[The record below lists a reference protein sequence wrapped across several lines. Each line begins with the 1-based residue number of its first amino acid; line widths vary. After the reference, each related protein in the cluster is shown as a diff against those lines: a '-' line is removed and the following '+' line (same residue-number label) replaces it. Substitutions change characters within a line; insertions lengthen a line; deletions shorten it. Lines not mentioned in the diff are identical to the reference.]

1 MAREFDFYPLEDR
14 ILLSGDGL
22 DASEG
27 ASDIDLDLAAALL
40 QQIDDADGTVIDPT
54 TLSAPQSSEND
65 DTSGVESTHT
75 IIDAPAFD
83 PANPIEVVF
92 VDSRVEDADTLL
104 ANLRDSADDQTQW
117 LIIRLDAARD
127 GIQQISETMAS
138 ITGVDAIHLLSHG
151 DGESIQLGSTRL
163 DVQTSQTY
171 VSDIARWGLSL
182 DADADILI
190 YGCDLASTESGRELI
205 QQIAAVCDCDVAA
218 SDDAT
223 GSELL
228 GGDWD
233 LEYKIGEI
241 TTEVFVGAYGQ
252 ESWRHVLATTTIDIQ
267 QGVNG
272 YTGTHDTELRQ
283 QSASSNYG
291 NNSSIAIDLDNSGGS
306 TESQG
311 MIRFNDIFGTGSGQI
326 PYGVQIVSA
335 SLTVQTTG
343 NTSGTISL
351 YKMLTSWDESTATW
365 NSLNSGLSANGT
377 EMASV
382 ADASLTNLSSGA
394 ATFTNLKS
402 TVQAWASG
410 AANYG
415 WGILTNT
422 SDGWDMSSSEGTTT
436 PKLSVQYIQPGTQ
449 ASTAHTITVTTAN
462 DTWDGDTSSIDALL
476 ANKGADGLIS
486 LREAIMAANNTQ
498 NDGGTADQINFAIS
512 GTGVHTINLGSS
524 LTITDAVN
532 IDATTDDSFAANGNR
547 PAIILD
553 GNNSF
558 TGDGVVLTSTADG
571 STIRGFG
578 IRDFSG
584 DGIEIQAGSDGN
596 TIVGNYIG
604 RLTSTGSDAGVSEAN
619 TANGILVY
627 GSNTIIGGTSAG
639 DGNVISGNAVDGIRI
654 DGAASGTLVQGNY
667 IGTNGTGTAAI
678 GNGDD
683 GVSVMVNTS
692 NNTIGGSTAG
702 ARNIISGNAA
712 TAIYIEGSSTVV
724 QGNYL
729 GTDVTGTVDLGNTK
743 VSTGEGTIRILNATG
758 ATIGGTDAANEGN
771 IIAFGGGDGI
781 LLQGSSTGIAIL
793 GNSIHSHA
801 GLGIDLGDNGVTT
814 NDGQFSDTPDQDTGA
829 NNLQNFPVLSSI
841 TAGPTPAV
849 FGSLKS
855 TPSRTFRIE
864 FFANSSSDASGYGEG
879 QRFIDSIE
887 VTTNATGDA
896 AIGHYLDG
904 LIATGE
910 IVSATAT
917 DLTTN
922 ETSEFAANIVATNSA
937 PVLDSGQSP
946 VLTAQN
952 EDSGPP
958 SGSVGTLISSLV
970 DFASPSGQ
978 VDNVTDSNLGAAL
991 GIAIT
996 AANTT
1001 NGSWYYSTNGGSSWS
1016 ALGAVSD
1023 TSARLLAADANTRL
1037 YFQPSANYNGTIA
1050 DAITFRAWDQT
1061 TGSNG
1066 GTSAITLSP
1075 DNVLDTFSSVSYSNN
1090 NGSQSWSAGWV
1101 ESDSS
1106 GGAAADGRFKVSGGK
1121 LAVQAANT
1129 NDYIYR
1135 EVDLSD
1141 ADSATL
1147 SFSYTSGLGA
1157 SATIHAQ
1164 ISNNGGASY
1173 STLSGGV
1180 FNSSTNTGSGTKS
1193 FDISGQIAA
1202 NTRVRFLVVSGETG
1216 AGNNSFSIDN
1226 VEIAYTSPGGGTTA
1240 FSSEIDT
1247 ASLVINAVNDAPVL
1261 SSGSPSSIV
1270 VSEDSSNSTAVS
1282 LGMSGLSYGPG
1293 GGSDESGQ
1301 TLTYTITNIPS
1312 HITLWRADG
1321 TTQVN
1326 NNATLTLSELQ
1337 GLKYKTV
1344 ADAFGSGNLTWTVQ
1358 DSGGTANGG
1367 TDTLTQSLAITVN
1380 AVNDAPV
1387 AVDDSY
1393 SVDEN
1398 GTLVVGPSTGNLVN
1412 HWEMNEGGSNQT
1424 TADSGSL
1431 GNDATLGA
1439 DASANTDDPA
1449 WTSGHI
1455 GSGGLS
1461 FDGSSDYVATSSTVL
1476 KTATSFTLST
1486 WFQTDKTSGQ
1496 QHILWQGYS
1505 GGNGYGS
1512 GPGTAAQSEMGLTI
1526 GTWDQPNKLVF
1537 FMGYDVPTNGAD
1549 PIYIVSNSDFTDTT
1563 QFHNVAVVVTDL
1575 GGGTYQASLYVDG
1588 VLEGTDTGTEN
1599 DRSAWG
1605 SLQIGKP
1612 GANTRYFDG
1621 QIDDVRIY
1629 DTALSETEVQ
1639 NIAHSGV
1646 LQNDTDIDSTPLSVN
1661 TSLVTGP
1668 SNGTLSINADGS
1680 FRYTPDTNFS
1690 GTDTFTYQTNDGTQD
1705 SNVATVT
1712 ITVNS
1717 VNDAPVTTASG
1728 GTTAYSE
1735 NANST
1740 VIDSALT
1747 ISDADLGD
1755 FDGGSLSVTI
1765 SANGSA
1771 NDRLTI
1777 VPGGNITMTG
1787 TNVYHSG
1794 VLVGSVSGGIGTS
1807 PLVISFN
1814 ANSTPGIAQ
1823 EVGRQIGYFN
1833 VSDNPATTTRTVDF
1847 VVTDGDGG
1855 TSNTAQQQV
1864 SVAAVADAPIAVDD
1878 HHGLSFDGVDDYV
1891 SLGSDSDIVFTNTM
1905 TMEVWARPT
1914 AYPAISNV
1922 ILNKE
1927 GEYEIGISSTGSLMW
1942 AFANTTPGWSWHD
1955 TGYVLQLNEWAHISV
1970 TYDNGTINTYVNGNN
1985 IETYYGSGAIGD
1997 AHPTKNDL
2005 RVGSRE
2011 NGPAGQY
2018 FAGEIDDVRL
2028 WSTVR
2033 TQSEIQNNLDTPLT
2047 GVETGLAGYWN
2058 FNEGAGLDANDLT
2071 GNSAKG
2077 TLIGGPSWTGFSTD
2091 QDTAISINATNG
2103 AVGNDIDGEGDT
2115 LTISQV
2121 QGSVASVGSQIM
2133 LGSGALVTVNADGS
2147 FDYDP
2152 NGAFDGL
2159 TAGETGTDSFTY
2171 TVSDGSGGTDT
2182 ATVTITVNGIDDAPT
2197 IVADSDVDNPG
2208 NQVIDFQGGDD
2219 TIMLSGLPV
2228 NTAAGTDVTVEFWMN
2243 WDGVENVMPF
2253 GFGSY
2258 DLWLTGGNFGF
2269 NTGSGDLYGISSAG
2283 LANGWHHVTAV
2294 FRNGDATGSRLIIDG
2309 VEQTMTQRLS
2319 TPSNGNAFAASSAK
2333 ISGWNNNSTYK
2344 FDGQIDQV
2352 RIWNGG
2358 RSETQVRADM
2368 FTELSGP
2375 QTGLVASYSFTGA
2388 TTGAGGV
2395 IDDSGNGHHGT
2406 MGGMTAANVIS
2417 GSGFANLGDQTV
2429 NEDDLVTLEV
2439 SAFDPENSALT
2450 YTWTQT
2456 SGPAVTLSDANAEKP
2471 TFTAINQPADYQVV
2485 FTVDASD
2492 GTNTTTETVTITVN
2506 AINDAPSGVNNTVG
2520 TLEDTDITFTA
2531 ADFGFSDAAENH
2543 NFNAVRITSQTASGT
2558 LYVDADNDGV
2568 IDAGETVV
2576 AGNYVSIADINAGRL
2591 KYKPLADEN
2600 GTAYAEFTFQVQ
2612 DDGGTSGGGQD
2623 TDTTPNTMT
2632 INVTAV
2638 NDAPVLDNTGAMNL
2652 STISKY
2658 QTDNDGQSVA
2668 SIIASA
2674 GGDRITDPDAGD
2686 GEGIAITSLSSGNGT
2701 WQYSTDGGSSW
2712 NAIGTVTDSS
2722 ALLLRDTDLVRFVP
2736 NPASGTTANFTFRA
2750 WDQTSGTEGTKV
2762 DVSTNG
2768 DATPFSTASETAS
2781 ITVVEANAAPE
2792 LDSTKNP
2799 ALDATNEDAGVPSGA
2814 VGTLVSSL
2822 VDTASPSGQ
2831 VDNVSDADSGA
2842 ALGIAITAVDTTNG
2856 TWFYSIDD
2864 GSTWN
2869 ALGAVSDANARLLAA
2884 DAGTRVYF
2892 QPNADYFGTLANAIT
2907 FRAWDQTSGS
2917 NGGVADTSFTSG
2929 TYLDTFSAVSYSNNN
2944 GSLSWS
2950 TDWIEN
2956 DSGGGGASGGKY
2968 FISGGL
2974 LNVGESSA
2982 SKYIYREANLSSAST
2997 ATLSFDLVTNN
3008 LGGGGAIHA
3017 QVSSNGGSTWTT
3029 LLAVTSGTATG
3040 TKSFDISSYIAS
3052 NTQIRFYDNNGGGKE
3067 ILVDNVQIAVTTSL
3081 SGGTTA
3087 FSSDTDTASMVVNPV
3102 ADTPSVTNATTDE
3115 DTQSSSGLVITR
3127 NAADGAEV
3135 TYYKITGITSGTLYK
3150 NDGVTQI
3157 ANGSF
3162 ITVAEGAAGL
3172 KFTPDAD
3179 FNGTGN
3185 FTIQSST
3192 SGDDTGLGG
3201 STTVANVT
3209 VDPVNDAPVNTI
3221 PGAQSV
3227 NEDATLVFSSG
3238 NSNQISIADV
3248 DAGSNNVRV
3257 ELNVDAGGVL
3267 TLSQTTG
3274 LTFSSGDGSADANMI
3289 FTGTVANINA
3299 ALNGLSF
3306 VTTTNYNGPV
3316 NLTVTTNDL
3325 GNTGSDPGAT
3335 GDGTSEQDSDVV
3347 AITVNA
3353 VNDTPVVNGPG
3364 SALSATEQVGLA
3376 IEGTG
3381 FTVTDVDAASG
3392 TMTATINVGE
3402 GAITVAA
3409 GDSGVSISGGNGSG
3423 TVTITGTLS
3432 QLDNL
3437 LTGASTGTITYLNSS
3452 DTPSASTT
3460 ITVTVND
3467 GGNTGA
3473 DPGLTADGSSEEGS
3487 ASQTINITATNDDPT
3502 NPGGLPSDI
3511 VVTEDVSGNV
3521 DLSQINLNDVD
3532 HGGGNLTVTL
3542 TTATGGN
3549 LSAISGGGVTI
3560 GGSGSGTL
3568 TLTGTLANLNTY
3580 LDTASNIQ
3588 YLHSTANLNGNNADT
3603 ITVTVNDNGNTGTG
3617 GGSDINLGTV
3627 NVDITAVNDAPELD
3641 NSETFTLTDITEDQ
3655 TNNSGNTVASIIA
3668 SLSGNRITDVDASP
3682 SEGIAIRSISGGNG
3696 TWQYSLDGSTWTDV
3710 GTVTTSTSLLLRSSD
3725 YLRYVPDA
3733 MNADTSSVSFVAWDQ
3748 TTGTEGTKVNTTAT
3762 GGSTAF
3768 SDNVGLAQVT
3778 VTAENDAPTITDSA
3792 TVSLPGTN
3800 EDTPSTPTDV
3810 NSILASAGWADVDTG
3825 AIKGIAVTADNS
3837 NGNWQYSTDGTNWTS
3852 FSGITS
3858 SNALLLSASTQIRYQ
3873 PDSLNGETA
3882 TFDFVAWDTTTG
3894 SASSFG
3900 SPSYADPG
3908 SGGGTTAYSSETA
3921 TASTVVTDVN
3931 DAVVAVADSDTATE
3945 AGGVANAT
3953 AGSNPSGNVLSNDI
3967 EYDTG
3972 DTLNVTG
3979 VAAGTVASAAGNVGT
3994 SVTGTYGDISIDA
4007 NGDYTYTVDNNNA
4020 IVQALRTS
4028 GQTITDTFTY
4038 TVQDS
4043 GGSYSS
4049 TQIVITIEG
4058 QNDAPVAVTDNV
4070 VAVEAGGDN
4079 NASSGTNPTGNV
4091 LTNDTDVDSGDTK
4104 TVTGV
4109 AVGTAG
4115 SASGNVAS
4123 ALAGS
4128 YGSIT
4133 INANGSYTYNVDN
4146 NNAAVQAL
4154 RTSSDT
4160 LQDVFTYTMQ
4170 DTDGASSTTQVTV
4183 TIQGQNDDPVAV
4195 DDNAIAVEAGGTSN
4209 GTAGTNPTGNV
4220 LSNDTDVDAG
4230 DTKTVVGVAVG
4241 SQSSASGSV
4250 ASTVTGSYG
4259 SIQIDANGAYS
4270 YTVDN
4275 SNSAVQALRTS
4286 GQSLSEVFTYTIQ
4299 DASGADSTAEITVTI
4314 TGANDAPD
4322 AVANAATATE
4332 ASGILNNISGTDPSG
4347 NVLTNDTDVDAG
4359 DTKTVTGVATG
4370 VQGSTSG
4377 NVGSTVVG
4385 TYGSLVINANGSYTY
4400 TLDNDNAAVEALNDG
4415 DSLSETFSY
4424 TMQDTGGLASTT
4436 QLVITIDGR
4445 TDLPVAEADHAT
4457 SEEAGGVNNTIPG
4470 SNPSGNVLDNDASNN
4485 GKTVVGVAA
4494 GSTGSASGN
4503 VGTSVTGTYGTVVI
4517 NTDGT
4522 YTYTLD
4528 NSNAA
4533 VEALLTSGDH
4543 VTDIFTYTMEDAFMN
4558 VSSTEL
4564 TITVDGQND
4573 APVTSDDTSIAVES
4587 GGVANATAGSNA
4599 TGNVLTND
4607 TDVDAGDTKSVI
4619 GVELGTVGSASG
4631 SVGASVTGNYGQ
4643 IVINSDGSY
4652 TYTIN
4657 QNNAA
4662 VQALRTASDT
4672 LQEVYTYTMHD
4683 TAGLESTAQVTVTI
4697 QGANDAP
4704 VAVVDTATAYEAGG
4718 AGNGSAGADPSGN
4731 VLSNDTDVDSGDTK
4745 TVVGVAAGV
4754 QGSAAGSVGSIVAG
4768 SYGSITLNSDG
4779 SYTYNVDN
4787 DNAAV
4792 QNLRTSGE
4800 CLNDIFTYTMED
4812 TDGLSSTT
4820 QITVAVRGANDNPDV
4835 VADTATAVEAGGTA
4849 NGTAGTNP
4857 TGNVL
4862 ANDSDSDAGDTI
4874 VVSGVTAGVAGS
4886 ATGSVGSSVAGLFGS
4901 INIASNGNYSY
4912 TVDNN
4917 NPTVQ
4922 DLLNSGDTLTDIFT
4936 YTVEDLS
4943 GATSTTQVTITIQ
4956 GANDAPV
4963 ATVDSAHAY
4972 EAGGIANGTAGTDPS
4987 GNVLTNDDQ
4996 VDAGDTWSI
5005 TGAAQGVVGSTSG
5018 SVGSSITGNFGAI
5031 TINSDG
5037 SYTYNIDNDN
5047 ATVQGLRTA
5056 SDTITDVF
5064 SYTVSD
5070 AAGLNS
5076 TAQITITLHGANDDP
5091 IAVVDT
5097 PIAVSAGGYSGGT
5110 AGTDPTG
5117 NVLTNDTDVDSGDTK
5132 TVDGVAAGVQASAS
5146 GSVGSSVTGSYG
5158 SISIAANGVYTYTVD
5173 NNNAAV
5179 QALRTSSDTLT
5190 DVFTYTMIDASGAAS
5205 TTQVSVT
5212 IQGANDAPIGVDD
5225 TATAVESGG
5234 VANATAGT
5242 NPTGNVLTNDTDLD
5256 SGDTKTVSG
5265 VAAGSQVSA
5274 SGSVATGVT
5283 GSYGQITINSDGS
5296 YSYVVD
5302 NNNTAVQ
5309 ALRTSGD
5316 TLTDVFTYTMV
5327 DTAGLDSTAEI
5338 TVTIQGSNDNP
5349 VATADTPTAV
5359 EAGGLANGTAGTDP
5373 TGNVLSNDTDVDAG
5387 DSKTVAGVA
5396 AGVQASAS
5404 GSVGSSVTGSYG
5416 SVTINSDG
5424 SYTYVVDNSNA
5435 AVQALRTAS
5444 DTLQDVFTYT
5454 VVDAS
5459 GADATTQVTITIQ
5472 GQNDTP
5478 TAVVDNAVAVEAGGT
5493 ANGTAGTNPTG
5504 NVLANDTDV
5513 DSFGNGE
5520 TKSVSGVAAGVAGSA
5535 SGSVASSVA
5544 GSYGAITINS
5554 DGSYSYVV
5562 DNSNTD
5568 VQALRNSGDT
5578 LDDVFT
5584 YTMTDTAGATSTTQ
5598 ITVTIQGQNDA
5609 PTAVADNP
5617 IAVESGGLANGTAG
5631 TDPTGNVLANDLDP
5645 DSAANGETKT
5655 VTGVAVG
5662 VTGSASGSVATSVT
5676 GSYGAITINSDGSY
5690 AYVVDNSNTNVQALR
5705 NSGQTLDDV
5714 FTYTMTD
5721 ADGVASTTQVT
5732 VTIQGQNDTP
5742 TAVADNAVAVEAG
5755 GAANGTAGTNPTGN
5769 VLANDTDVDSVGNG
5783 ETKSVSG
5790 VAAGVTGSASGSVA
5804 SSVAGSY
5811 GAITINS
5818 DGSYSYVV
5826 DNSNTDVQ
5834 ALRNNG
5840 DTLDDVFTYTMTDT
5854 AGATSTTQIT
5864 VTIQGQNDAPTAV
5877 ADNPIAV
5884 ESGGLAN
5891 GTAGTDPTG
5900 NVLSNDLDPDSAANG
5915 ETKTVTG
5922 VAVGVT
5928 GSASGS
5934 VATSVTGSYGAI
5946 TINADGSYAYVVDNS
5961 NTDVQAL
5968 RNSGQTLE
5976 DVFTYTMTDADGVAS
5991 TTQVTV
5997 TIQGQN
6003 DTPTAVVDNA
6013 VAVEAG
6019 GTANGTAGTNPT
6031 GNVLTN
6037 DTDVDSVGNGETQ
6050 SVSGVAAG
6058 VTGSASGS
6066 VASSVAG
6073 SYGAITINSDG
6084 SYSYV
6089 VDNSNTD
6096 VQALRNSGDTLDD
6109 VFTYT
6114 MTDTAGATSTT
6125 QITVTIQGQNDA
6137 PTAVADNPIAVESG
6151 GLANGTAGTDPTGN
6165 VLTNDLDPDAAANG
6179 ETKTVTGVTVGVTG
6193 SASGSVATSVTGS
6206 YGAITINSDGSYA
6219 YVVDNS
6225 NTNVQALRNSGQTLD
6240 DVFTYTM
6247 TDADGVASTTQ
6258 VTVTIQGQNDT
6269 PTAVVDN
6276 AVAVEAGGT
6285 ANGTAGTNPTGNV
6298 LTNDTDVDSVGNGE
6312 TKSVSGVAAGVTGSA
6327 SGSVASS
6334 VTGTYGAI
6342 TINSDGSYSYIVDNN
6357 NVAVQALRNSG
6368 QTLDD
6373 VFTYTMTDAAGA
6385 TSSTQITVTIQGQ
6398 NDTPTAVVDN
6408 AVAVESGGLA
6418 NGTAGSD
6425 PTGNVLT
6432 NDTDVDSVG
6441 NGETKTVSGVAAGV
6455 TGSASGS
6462 VASSVTGA
6470 YGAITINSDG
6480 SYSYVVDNSN
6490 VAVQALRNSGD
6501 TLDDVF
6507 TYTMTDT
6514 AGATSTTQITVTI
6527 QGQNDAPT
6535 AVSDNATAVEA
6546 GGLANG
6552 TAGTDPTGNVL
6563 TNDTDVD
6570 SPGNG
6575 ETKTVSGVAAGV
6587 TGSASGSVASSV
6599 TGSYGAITIN
6609 SDGSYSYIV
6618 DNSNADVQA
6627 LRNSG
6632 QTLDDVFTYTMTDA
6646 AGLTSTTQ
6654 ITVTIQG
6661 QNDTPTAVVDNAVA
6675 VEAGGSANGTAGTD
6689 PTGNVLTNDTDV
6701 DSVGNGETKTVSGV
6715 AAGVTGSASGSVASS
6730 VAGAYGAITI
6740 NSDGSYSYIV
6750 DNNNAAVGA
6759 LRNSGDT
6766 LDDVFTYTMTDA
6778 NGATSTT
6785 QITVTIQGQND
6796 TPVAN
6801 TDNATAVEA
6810 GGVANGTA
6818 GVDPT
6823 GNVLTNDTDADS
6835 VGNGETKT
6843 VSGVVAGTAA
6853 SASGSVGSSVSGSYG
6868 AITINADGS
6877 YSYVVDNSNTAVE
6890 ALRTA
6895 TDTLTDV
6902 FTYTMV
6908 DAAGAQS
6915 TQQVTIT
6922 IQGQNDAPHDLTATG
6937 MTIDEGLANGQI
6949 VGTVSTDD
6957 LDTSDSTLYTLTDS
6971 AGGRFSI
6978 DASGNVRVADS
6989 SRLDY
6994 ESATQH
7000 DITVRVQDAAG
7011 ATYDETFTVYLNDV
7025 NEFNVSAATDTDGNP
7040 NQVNENAAF
7049 GTTVGITALAI
7060 DPDGSTNSVTYSLS
7074 DNAGGRFAIDSAS
7087 GIVTV
7092 SGAVDY
7098 ETASS
7103 HTITVR
7109 ADSSDGSF
7117 SFANFS
7123 IAVIDVNEAPVAS
7136 GDNYS
7141 INAGETLTLVA
7152 PGVLINDSDVDG
7164 DSIQMNLISG
7174 PSHGVLST
7182 SANGSLVYT
7191 PYGAFFGSDT
7201 FTYVASD
7208 GSLNSNAVTV
7218 TITVLAGGGGSGSGG
7233 SGGSGSGD
7241 SGSGDSGSGDG
7252 SGDTSGSGGTSGS
7265 DSGDGDSSDG
7275 DAGSTTTGAVPL
7287 VPANV
7292 TTPNQNDDTSTEKG
7306 QSKPSTSS
7314 VSRDSTIQM
7323 ADTNQ
7328 EESNHGF
7335 ERQGF
7340 SWGGSSHMHMK
7351 RGNVQMSQMLDQLLV
7366 VDLVQAIQWTEW
7378 NNQSSAVAEDSTFFG
7393 AGEIGGLG
7401 VGAGLASVGY
7411 VLWALR
7417 GGVLLT
7423 TIFGSMPAWRMIDP
7437 SALLSVY
7444 RESDGVRKSKADV
7457 TTFLD

>member
-22 DASEG
+22 DASES

-65 DTSGVESTHT
+65 DTSGDESTHT

-241 TTEVFVGAYGQ
+241 TTEVFVGAYAQ
-252 ESWRHVLATTTIDIQ
+252 ERWHHVLATTTIDIQ

-283 QSASSNYG
+283 HSASSNYG
-291 NNSSIAIDLDNSGGS
+291 NNTSIAVDLDNSGTN

-311 MIRFNDIFGTGSGQI
+311 LIRFNDIFGTGGGQI
-326 PYGVQIVSA
+326 PLGVQIVSA

-343 NTSGTISL
+343 DTSGTISL
-351 YKMLTSWDESTATW
+351 YKMLTNWDESTATW
-365 NSLNSGLSANGT
+365 NSLSSGLSANGT
-377 EMASV
+377 EMASI

-394 ATFTNLKS
+394 TTFTGLES
-402 TVQAWASG
+402 TLQAWASG
-410 AANYG
+410 GANYG

-422 SDGWDMSSSEGTTT
+422 SNGWDMSTSEGTTT

-449 ASTAHTITVTTAN
+449 ASTAHSVTVTTAN
-462 DTWDGDTSSIDALL
+462 DTWDGDTTSIDALL

-654 DGAASGTLVQGNY
+654 DGTASGTLVQGNY

-692 NNTIGGSTAG
+692 NNTIGGSTAA

-814 NDGQFSDTPDQDTGA
+814 NDGDFSDTPDQDTGA

-922 ETSEFAANIVATNSA
+922 ETSEFAANITATNNA
-937 PVLDSGQSP
+937 PVLNDGKSP
-946 VLTAQN
+946 VLTAQS
-952 EDSGPP
+952 EDAGPP
-958 SGSVGTLISSLV
+958 SGTVGTLISSLV

-978 VDNVTDSNLGAAL
+978 VDNVTDSNPGAAL

-996 AANTT
+996 AVNTT

-1016 ALGAVSD
+1016 SLGSVSN
-1023 TSARLLAADANTRL
+1023 TNARLLAADADTRI
-1037 YFQPSANYNGTIA
+1037 YFQANGNYNGTVA
-1050 DAITFRAWDQT
+1050 NAITFRAWDQT
-1061 TGSNG
+1061 
-1066 GTSAITLSP
+1066 
-1075 DNVLDTFSSVSYSNN
+1075 
-1090 NGSQSWSAGWV
+1090 
-1101 ESDSS
+1101 
-1106 GGAAADGRFKVSGGK
+1106 
-1121 LAVQAANT
+1121 
-1129 NDYIYR
+1129 
-1135 EVDLSD
+1135 
-1141 ADSATL
+1141 
-1147 SFSYTSGLGA
+1147 
-1157 SATIHAQ
+1157 
-1164 ISNNGGASY
+1164 
-1173 STLSGGV
+1173 
-1180 FNSSTNTGSGTKS
+1180 SSTNGALTSTSTNGGS
-1193 FDISGQIAA
+1193 
-1202 NTRVRFLVVSGETG
+1202 
-1216 AGNNSFSIDN
+1216 
-1226 VEIAYTSPGGGTTA
+1226 TA
-1240 FSSEIDT
+1240 FSTATDT
-1247 ASLVINAVNDAPVL
+1247 ASLVINAVNDAPV
-1261 SSGSPSSIV
+1261 SSGGTPSSIS

-1814 ANSTPGIAQ
+1814 VNSTPGIAQ

-1914 AYPAISNV
+1914 AYPAASNV

-1985 IETYYGSGAIGD
+1985 VETYYGSGAIGD

-2033 TQSEIQNNLDTPLT
+2033 TQSEIQNNLDTTLT

-2091 QDTAISINATNG
+2091 QDTPISINATNG

-2456 SGPAVTLSDANAEKP
+2456 SGPTVTLSDANAEKP

-2856 TWFYSIDD
+2856 TWFYSIDN

-3157 ANGSF
+3157 TNGSF

-3473 DPGLTADGSSEEGS
+3473 DPGLTADGSSEDGS

-3668 SLSGNRITDVDASP
+3668 SLSGNRITDVDTSP
-3682 SEGIAIRSISGGNG
+3682 SEGIAIRSITGGNG
-3696 TWQYSLDGSTWTDV
+3696 TWQYSLDGSSWVDV

-3825 AIKGIAVTADNS
+3825 AIKGIAVTAENS

-3894 SASSFG
+3894 SASAFG

-4109 AVGTAG
+4109 VVGTAG

-4457 SEEAGGVNNTIPG
+4457 SEEAGGVNNTTPG

-4528 NSNAA
+4528 NSNPA

-4587 GGVANATAGSNA
+4587 GGVANATTGSNA

-4731 VLSNDTDVDSGDTK
+4731 VLTNDTDVDSGDTK

-4800 CLNDIFTYTMED
+4800 CLNDIFTYTMQD

-4820 QITVAVRGANDNPDV
+4820 QITVSVRGANDNPDV

-4862 ANDSDSDAGDTI
+4862 ANDSDNDAGDTI
-4874 VVSGVTAGVAGS
+4874 VVSGVTAGIAGS

-5005 TGAAQGVVGSTSG
+5005 TGVAQGVVGSTSG

-5037 SYTYNIDNDN
+5037 SYTYSIDNDN
-5047 ATVQGLRTA
+5047 ATVQGLRTV

-5097 PIAVSAGGYSGGT
+5097 PTAVSAGGYSGGT

-5212 IQGANDAPIGVDD
+5212 IQGANDAPVGVDD

-5274 SGSVATGVT
+5274 SGSVATGVSGT
-5283 GSYGQITINSDGS
+5283 YGQITINSDGS

-5302 NNNTAVQ
+5302 NNNAAVQ

-5327 DTAGLDSTAEI
+5327 DTAGLNSTAEI

-5478 TAVVDNAVAVEAGGT
+5478 TAVVDNAIAVEAGGT

-5504 NVLANDTDV
+5504 NVLTNDTDV

-5631 TDPTGNVLANDLDP
+5631 TDPTGNVMANDLDP

-5690 AYVVDNSNTNVQALR
+5690 AYVVDNSNTDVQALR

-5769 VLANDTDVDSVGNG
+5769 VLTNDTDVDSVGNG

-5790 VAAGVTGSASGSVA
+5790 VAAG
-5804 SSVAGSY
+5804 
-5811 GAITINS
+5811 I
-5818 DGSYSYVV
+5818 
-5826 DNSNTDVQ
+5826 
-5834 ALRNNG
+5834 
-5840 DTLDDVFTYTMTDT
+5840 
-5854 AGATSTTQIT
+5854 
-5864 VTIQGQNDAPTAV
+5864 
-5877 ADNPIAV
+5877 
-5884 ESGGLAN
+5884 
-5891 GTAGTDPTG
+5891 
-5900 NVLSNDLDPDSAANG
+5900 
-5915 ETKTVTG
+5915 
-5922 VAVGVT
+5922 
-5928 GSASGS
+5928 
-5934 VATSVTGSYGAI
+5934 
-5946 TINADGSYAYVVDNS
+5946 
-5961 NTDVQAL
+5961 
-5968 RNSGQTLE
+5968 
-5976 DVFTYTMTDADGVAS
+5976 
-5991 TTQVTV
+5991 
-5997 TIQGQN
+5997 
-6003 DTPTAVVDNA
+6003 
-6013 VAVEAG
+6013 
-6019 GTANGTAGTNPT
+6019 
-6031 GNVLTN
+6031 
-6037 DTDVDSVGNGETQ
+6037 
-6050 SVSGVAAG
+6050 
-6058 VTGSASGS
+6058 TGSASGS

-6151 GLANGTAGTDPTGN
+6151 GLANDTAGTDPTGN
-6165 VLTNDLDPDAAANG
+6165 VLTNDLDPDSAANG
-6179 ETKTVTGVTVGVTG
+6179 ETKTVTGVAVGVTG

-6225 NTNVQALRNSGQTLD
+6225 NTDVQALRNSGQTLD

-6247 TDADGVASTTQ
+6247 TDTDGVASTTQ

-6298 LTNDTDVDSVGNGE
+6298 LANDTDVDSVGNGE

-6810 GGVANGTA
+6810 GGVANGTS

-6823 GNVLTNDTDADS
+6823 GNVLINDTDADS

-6843 VSGVVAGTAA
+6843 VSGVVAGTAV

-6868 AITINADGS
+6868 AITINSDGS
-6877 YSYVVDNSNTAVE
+6877 YSYVVDNSNAAVE

-7141 INAGETLTLVA
+7141 INAGETLTLAA

-7164 DSIQMNLISG
+7164 DSIQMNLVSG